1 MANTLEY
8 NIGFYLG
15 RFQPFTKAHESLIR
29 EGIEKNNLDKLIIF
43 FGGVNPP
50 SNFSNETAFLNKNP
64 YNMKKRKKFLKGSLT
79 DLQYKLIYDGMLDYV
94 SAKEEITAGYL
105 ETLQKRYKTNSKKNI
120 LINNGNNIGGI
131 SSNGKN
137 RTHERRILKSTMW
150 YYIFAEKIF
159 KNIMTLKL
167 LPSNKKI
174 NINLYFINSPKN
186 GPTADYLR
194 KINGITGRF
203 LSKIINDE
211 GLAKYLT
218 VTFINTEIAT
228 IKNSNNKS
236 LNATTIRK
244 SMKELKKLKAYNNKA
259 FTNLLNIIIKMNI
272 NEMNIAKYFKNI
284 YDNYYL
290 IKKSVPKY
298 VFGELLKELL

>member
-8 NIGFYLG
+8 NIGFYVG

-29 EGIEKNNLDKLIIF
+29 ESIEKNNLDKLIIF
-43 FGGVNPP
+43 FGSVNPP
-50 SNFSNETAFLNKNP
+50 SNFLNETAFLNKNP

-194 KINGITGRF
+194 KINGITRRF

-272 NEMNIAKYFKNI
+272 NKMNIAKYFKNI